1 MDDNIDMRDNKQER
15 IEMKKFLPTKEFWL
29 CVLAFLFGCVCFG
42 CKAPPVSYTIQTNC
56 PDVWA
61 EQPKQQVTVKM
72 EFRRWLNHYYYSSV
86 DY

>member
-1 MDDNIDMRDNKQER
+1 MNDQIKA
-15 IEMKKFLPTKEFWL
+15 LLL
-29 CVLAFLFGCVCFG
+29 CLLAFLLGAVCLG

-72 EFRRWLNHYYYSSV
+72 EFRR
-86 DY
+86 